1 MTMKT
6 LFEHFCDNHTSIVL
20 IIYFSA
26 GNVFAT
32 VTSLQSGIIG
42 SWIFS
47 SEQQSVTFGM

>member
-6 LFEHFCDNHTSIVL
+6 LFEHFCDKHTLIVL
-20 IIYFSA
+20 IISFSA

-32 VTSLQSGIIG
+32 VTSLQSGVVG

-47 SEQQSVTFGM
+47 SEQQFVTVGM